1 MKYSNKGAAPKIFI
15 DWVKGEQET
24 HGHLPPYENLQN
36 PEKEAMRQSL
46 IKEQGY
52 LCVYC
57 GRSLESDFSDSHI
70 DHFWPQSIFNGK
82 THEDRRV
89 CYSNLFMSCG
99 RDSGLPITCGRAKG
113 NWFNPSDY
121 IIPSDPCCEGR
132 FIYTGAGKIE
142 PQNPCDTATMNMIKI
157 LNLNNL
163 ALKYARKQII
173 QYIARTFFSDDP
185 ATTPVTTDE
194 IQDEIDALNAANAD
208 GRLTGFSQVSRRYI
222 EEEMLLF

>member
-1 MKYSNKGAAPKIFI
+1 MKCSNKGAAPKIFI

-113 NWFNPSDY
+113 NWFNRSDY
-121 IIPSDPCCEGR
+121 ITPIDPCCECHFR
-132 FIYTGAGKIE
+132 YTGAGKIK
-142 PQNPCDTATMNMIKI
+142 PQNPCHTAAIQMID
-157 LNLNNL
+157 
-163 ALKYARKQII
+163 ALKLNDPSLVSERKQII

-185 ATTPVTTDE
+185 DTTGE
-194 IQDEIDALNAANAD
+194 IQDEIDDLNAANAD
-208 GRLTGFSQVSRRYI
+208 GRLTGFSQVSRRYM

>member
-15 DWVKGEQET
+15 DWVKGEQKTRE
-24 HGHLPPYENLQN
+24 HLPPYSDLQN
-36 PEKEAMRQSL
+36 PEKEEVRQSL
-46 IKEQGY
+46 MKEQGC

-57 GRSLESDFSDSHI
+57 GRSLASDFSDSHI

-113 NWFNPSDY
+113 NWFNRSDY
-121 IIPSDPCCEGR
+121 ITPSDPCCEGR
-132 FIYTGAGKIE
+132 FRYTGAGKIE
-142 PQNPCDTATMNMIKI
+142 PQNLCDTAAMNMIKM

-185 ATTPVTTDE
+185 DTTPATTDE

-208 GRLTGFSQVSRRYI
+208 GRLTGFSQVSRRYM

>member
-1 MKYSNKGAAPKIFI
+1 MKCSNKGAAPKIFI
-15 DWVKGEQET
+15 DWVNGEQET
-24 HGHLPPYENLQN
+24 HGQLPPYENLQN
-36 PEKEAMRQSL
+36 PEKEAMRQPL

-113 NWFNPSDY
+113 NWFNRSDY
-121 IIPSDPCCEGR
+121 IIPIDPCCEGR
-132 FIYTGAGKIE
+132 FVYTGAGKIE
-142 PQNPCDTATMNMIKI
+142 PQNPCHTAAIQMIDILKLNDPSLVSERKKI
-157 LNLNNL
+157 V
-163 ALKYARKQII
+163 
-173 QYIARTFFSDDP
+173 QYIMCTFFSDDP
-185 ATTPVTTDE
+185 DTTDE
-194 IQDEIDALNAANAD
+194 IQNEIDDLNTPDAE
-208 GRLTGFSQVSRRYI
+208 GRLRGFSQVSKRYL